1 MIFGTNVVNYFE
13 TKENLIYNL
22 VIWRKFVWSF
32 GVNSFGRLA

>member
-22 VIWRKFVWSF
+22 VIWREFVWLF
-32 GVNSFGRLA
+32 GVNSFGYLA